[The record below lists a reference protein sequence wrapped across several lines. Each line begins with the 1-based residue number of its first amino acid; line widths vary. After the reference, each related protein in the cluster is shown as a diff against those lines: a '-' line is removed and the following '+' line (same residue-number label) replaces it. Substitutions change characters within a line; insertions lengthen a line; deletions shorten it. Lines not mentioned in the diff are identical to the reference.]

1 MNDEITIGDI
11 APSFTLP
18 TSKGRDVSLKEFKGC
33 YLIVFFY
40 PKDST
45 PGCTTEA
52 VEFSN
57 RLDDFSKLNTKILG
71 ISKDSLKRHTNFI
84 EKNTLTIELGSDAS
98 GDVCESFGVWKEKKN
113 YGKTYMGIERS
124 TFLIDTN
131 GVILKVW
138 RKVRVAGH
146 VEAVLQEVSALN
158 HDT

>member
-84 EKNTLTIELGSDAS
+84 EKNTLTIELGSDES